1 MEELKAEDI
10 VHFSRYPTESHDNIR
25 KFLKTLNELEVTA
38 LNIAQ
43 KDLGSS
49 FNILKCIG
57 YQKWLKNNL

>member
-1 MEELKAEDI
+1 MEELKAEEI
-10 VHFSRYPTESHDNIR
+10 LHFSRYPPDTHDNIN

-38 LNIAQ
+38 LKIAQ